1 MSEEVKPINIQSG
14 EQPAVE
20 SLVKEVPEVNNSGK
34 GKMKFIITTI
44 LVILSGVGTGYL
56 LSSKVGGGSGL
67 VNKELGGAAIT
78 KGTEIGIE
86 DEKTFK
92 GSAEGDLEKGGINDE
107 GSHHLVRPGGDSQ
120 NVYLTSSAIDL
131 DQFVGRK
138 VKVWGET
145 FSAKSAGWL
154 MDVGKLKV
162 LE

>member
-1 MSEEVKPINIQSG
+1 MSEEIRPVNIQSG
-14 EQPAVE
+14 EQPGE

-44 LVILSGVGTGYL
+44 LIILAGVGTGYF
-56 LSSKVGGGSGL
+56 LSLKAGGGL
-67 VNKELGGAAIT
+67 VGTRKELGGAAIT
-78 KGTEIGIE
+78 KGTEVGIE

-92 GSAEGDLEKGGINDE
+92 DSAEGDLEKGGINDE
-107 GSHHLVRPGGDSQ
+107 GSHHLVRPGGESQ

-145 FSAKSAGWL
+145 FAAQSAGWL
-154 MDVGKLKV
+154 MDVGKLRV